1 MPNTKVVIN
10 GCGGMSNTWIKTAQ
24 TIEGLEI
31 AGLVDV
37 AEAAAQGKREQY
49 GLADTRVYTQLEQA
63 LSELKPDLV
72 FDVSIPEAHT
82 ETAITA
88 FRHGCHVLA
97 EKPLADSMDNAR
109 RTLAAARAAGRQYA
123 VMQNRRY
130 LRPARRVQ
138 RFVESGAIGPLTMI
152 NVDFFIGAHFG
163 GFRDEMKHVLLLDM
177 AIHTFDALRYV
188 SGADAV
194 AVYCK
199 EFNPA
204 GSWYAHGASAVAVF
218 EMSNGAVATYRGSW
232 CSEGLPTKWE
242 SDWRLIGTRGSALWD
257 GGEGFRAEA
266 AQPGS
271 SGFLRPVDALT
282 LPEFDTS
289 QVENGHD
296 SCIREFVHCVRT
308 GTQPLT
314 HAGDN
319 AKSLAM
325 VFGAIE
331 SAGTGERVII
341 NTKSAYPEV

>member
-1 MPNTKVVIN
+1 MNNRVIIN
-10 GCGGMSNTWIKTAQ
+10 GCGGMSNTWITTAQ
-24 TIEGLEI
+24 SIEGLEI
-31 AGLVDV
+31 VGLVDIN
-37 AEAAAQGKREQY
+37 AAAAQAKLDQY
-49 GLADTRVYTQLEQA
+49 GLTDARVFTRLEDA

-82 ETAITA
+82 DTAITA

-97 EKPLADSMDNAR
+97 EKPLADSMANAR
-109 RTLAAARAAGRQYA
+109 RALAAARSAGRQYA

-138 RFVESGAIGPLTMI
+138 RFVESGALGPLTTI
-152 NVDFFIGAHFG
+152 NIDFYIGAHFG

-177 AIHTFDALRYV
+177 AIHTFDALRYI

-194 AVYCK
+194 SVYCK

-204 GSWYAHGASAVAVF
+204 GSWYAHGASAVAIF
-218 EMSNGAVATYRGSW
+218 DMSNGAVATYRGSW
-232 CSEGLPTKWE
+232 CGEGLPTKWE

-257 GGEGFRAEA
+257 GGDGFRAEA
-266 AQPGS
+266 PQPAS
-271 SGFLRPVDALT
+271 SGFIRPVDALT
-282 LPEFDTS
+282 LPELDTA

-308 GTQPLT
+308 GARPLT
-314 HAGDN
+314 HAEDN

-331 SAGTGERVII
+331 SASKNERVAID
-341 NTKSAYPEV
+341 T